1 MIKSNGNEMSDI
13 MKEIIIDTLIDAV
26 KLIPFLFLAFL
37 IIELIEHKF
46 NKETKKIISKSGNF
60 GPLIGSIMGLFPQCG
75 FSVMATNLYTT
86 RIITYGT
93 LIAIYLSTSDEMLP
107 IMLSNNTDII
117 IILQIL
123 SVKFLVG
130 IIFGFLIDFII
141 KKKNRKIKLDYHIC
155 EDENCHCEKGIVLS
169 SLKHTFN
176 IILFIIIITFI
187 LNIAIYYLGDETI
200 EKIFMKNNIFGPFI
214 SSLIGLIPNC
224 ASSVIITELYLNGVI
239 SFGTTIAG
247 LLTGSGVA
255 ILVLFKS
262 NKDLKEN
269 FKILLT
275 VYGIGSFIGILV
287 EVFNVLL

>member
-75 FSVMATNLYTT
+75 FSIMATNLYTT

-141 KKKNRKIKLDYHIC
+141 KKKNKKIKLNYHIC
-155 EDENCHCEKGIVLS
+155 EDENCHCEKGIVL
-169 SLKHTFN
+169 
-176 IILFIIIITFI
+176 
-187 LNIAIYYLGDETI
+187 Y
-200 EKIFMKNNIFGPFI
+200 
-214 SSLIGLIPNC
+214 
-224 ASSVIITELYLNGVI
+224 
-239 SFGTTIAG
+239 
-247 LLTGSGVA
+247 
-255 ILVLFKS
+255 
-262 NKDLKEN
+262 
-269 FKILLT
+269 
-275 VYGIGSFIGILV
+275 
-287 EVFNVLL
+287 